1 MKKRIIQ
8 HLKKRIA
15 EQKVEEFNE
24 KIDKLE
30 LQLKKTA
37 QPDSE
42 NFTTLTPIQSVIALI
57 DSKQLQSAVL
67 DAEVKEAFQK
77 EEIIIEKA
85 FIKDQELFD
94 SAK

>member
-30 LQLKKTA
+30 L
-37 QPDSE
+37 
-42 NFTTLTPIQSVIALI
+42 
-57 DSKQLQSAVL
+57 
-67 DAEVKEAFQK
+67 
-77 EEIIIEKA
+77 
-85 FIKDQELFD
+85 
-94 SAK
+94 